1 MEKPD
6 IIAALQDPLFFGQA
20 FPDLDS
26 FTCWQIILKA
36 IFAIEMSEEE
46 REVFEY
52 LTGRHHPNPE
62 GHKRIFLL
70 AGRRSGKSRLSSTI
84 AVYLAIFH
92 DWQRYLAPGEV
103 AHVFVVA
110 VDRFQ
115 AGACLNYIKGLL
127 EQAAPDLIEK
137 VTSDSVVLTNRV
149 TVDVRACNFKTGRG
163 HACAAIIA
171 DEIGY
176 WSDDS
181 GANPA
186 KEVINSLLPTLLPGG
201 MLIAA
206 STPRQRWGYLF
217 EQFEAHWGKQDDP
230 VLILRGETSI
240 LNPTYSQD
248 TINEL
253 IASDPAFRAE
263 YLCEWRSDLEQ
274 WLPREILLLASTGPA
289 LSLPDPAHRP
299 YFCGIDPSG
308 GGHDSYA
315 AAICHVSGEQIIVDR
330 VEERFSPLDPA
341 VVTEEFATIMKAY
354 GVKRTKSDRYA
365 GMWPTSAY
373 AKHGVVVEINDQS
386 ASELLLELGALIRM
400 GRVVLPESDRL
411 LTQLTQLERKVR
423 SGGHD
428 VVEAPTGGYDDL
440 ACALASA
447 VVEAARGRVW
457 TLEEQNARL
466 PSIGHHASERVMSP
480 DMAAARRK
488 SEANRSC
495 TDLMDDFLHEDGQ
508 HASRIIRR

>member
-26 FTCWQIILKA
+26 FTAWLIILKS
-36 IFAIEMSEEE
+36 IFGLEMSEEE

-92 DWQRYLAPGEV
+92 DWQKFLAPGEI

-137 VTSDSVVLTNRV
+137 VTADSVVLTNRV
-149 TVDVRACNFKTGRG
+149 TVDVRSCNFKTGRG

-176 WSDDS
+176 WADET

-217 EQFEAHWGKQDDP
+217 DSFEAHWGKQDDP
-230 VLILRGETSI
+230 VLIIRGETTI

-263 YLCEWRSDLEQ
+263 YLAEWRSDLEQ
-274 WLPREILLLASTGPA
+274 WLPRELLLLAMTGPE
-289 LSLPDPAHRP
+289 LSLPDPAHQP
-299 YFCGIDPSG
+299 YYCGIDPSG

-315 AAICHVSGEQIIVDR
+315 AALCHVEGEKIVVDR
-330 VEERFSPLDPA
+330 IEERFSPLDPA
-341 VVTEEFATIMKAY
+341 VVTEEFAKIMKAY
-354 GVKRTKSDRYA
+354 GIKRTKSDRYA

-373 AKHGVVVEINDQS
+373 ARHGVLVEINDQS

-400 GRVVLPESDRL
+400 GRVVLPKSDRL
-411 LTQLTQLERKVR
+411 LLQLQQLERKVR
-423 SGGHD
+423 SGSHD
-428 VVEAPTGGYDDL
+428 VVEAPVGGFDDV

-447 VVEAARGRVW
+447 VVEATRGRVW
-457 TLEEQNARL
+457 TLQEQEARMPLVQSGRPDSLISPEER
-466 PSIGHHASERVMSP
+466 
-480 DMAAARRK
+480 AARIRQ
-488 SEANRSC
+488 SVAQEMDEFMRGSGC
-495 TDLMDDFLHEDGQ
+495 TRPL
-508 HASRIIRR
+508 R

>member
-6 IIAALQDPLFFGQA
+6 IITALQDPLFFGKA

-26 FTCWQIILKA
+26 FTCWLIILKA
-36 IFAIEMSEEE
+36 IFGLELSEEE
-46 REVFEY
+46 REVFECVS
-52 LTGRHHPNPE
+52 GRTSPNPE

-84 AVYLAIFH
+84 AVFLALFG
-92 DWQRYLAPGEV
+92 DWQKYLAPGEIV
-103 AHVFVVA
+103 HIFIVA
-110 VDRFQ
+110 VDRAQ
-115 AGACLNYIKGLL
+115 AAVCLNYVKGLL
-127 EQAAPDLIEK
+127 EVAAPDLIEK
-137 VTSDSVVLTNRV
+137 VTFDSISLKNRV
-149 TVDVRACNFKTGRG
+149 TVDVRACNYKTGRG
-163 HACAAIIA
+163 HACAAILC

-176 WSDDS
+176 WSDES

-186 KEVINSLLPTLLPGG
+186 KEVVNSLVPTLLPGG

-230 VLILRGETSI
+230 VLVIRAATQI
-240 LNPTYSQD
+240 LNPLYD
-248 TINEL
+248 ENTINAL
-253 IASDPAFRAE
+253 IANDPAFRAE
-263 YLCEWRSDLEQ
+263 YLAEWRSDLEQ
-274 WLPREILLLASTGPA
+274 WLPRELLQLAMSGPA

-299 YFCGIDPSG
+299 YYCGIDPSG
-308 GGHDSYA
+308 GGHDSYTA
-315 AAICHVSGEQIIVDR
+315 ALCHVEGEKIVVDR
-330 VEERFSPLDPA
+330 IEERFSPLDPA
-341 VVTEEFATIMKAY
+341 QVTEEFATIMKAY
-354 GVKRTKSDRYA
+354 GIRRIKSDRYA
-365 GMWPTSAY
+365 GMWPTAAY
-373 AKHGVVVEINDQS
+373 AKHSVAVEINDQS

-447 VVEAARGRVW
+447 MVEAARGRVW
-457 TLEEQNARL
+457 TLEEQEARL
-466 PSIGHHASERVMSP
+466 PQSQSGRPAHLIRPVERARKIQLDAEREMDEFMRGSGCSP
-480 DMAAARRK
+480 
-488 SEANRSC
+488 
-495 TDLMDDFLHEDGQ
+495 
-508 HASRIIRR
+508 IIRK